1 MTNKKMVQVSLS
13 ETNWLW
19 VKNRRHYYKVDFID
33 DVVSKMIEIIEESEN
48 E

>member
-1 MTNKKMVQVSLS
+1 MTGKKMVQVSLS

-19 VKNRRHYYKVDFID
+19 LKNRRHYYRVDYLD
-33 DVVSKMIEIIEESEN
+33 DVVSEMIKLIEAGEN